1 MYRNFLKNVFDFLT
15 AITAFL
21 VLLPIFLIIII
32 FIKITMKGPVFFI
45 QTRVG
50 KSMKKFDLYKFRTM
64 KVDAEKV
71 KNGLEVKENDNR
83 VTSFGSLLRKT
94 SLDELPQLFNVIKG
108 DISLVGPRPCLPEQL
123 PYFSKSQNKRFNV
136 KPGITGLAIVNGR
149 SKIPWSK
156 RIDFDLK
163 YIHTLSFLTDIKI
176 IIKTIYV
183 IFTFKNVYYNIPNQ
197 HAFDLT
203 DPDNL
208 PQSSK
213 IKDKNNNDN

>member
-1 MYRNFLKNVFDFLT
+1 MYRNYFKNIFDFLI

-21 VLLPIFLIIII
+21 VLLPIFLMIII
-32 FIKITMKGPVFFI
+32 FIKIAMEGPIFFI

-71 KNGLEVKENDNR
+71 KNGLEVKEKDNR
-83 VTSFGSLLRKT
+83 VTSFGSILRKT
-94 SLDELPQLFNVIKG
+94 SLDELPQLLNVIKG

-123 PYFSKSQNKRFNV
+123 PYFSKNQKKRFIV

-156 RIDFDLK
+156 RIEFDIK
-163 YIHTLSFLTDIKI
+163 YINTLSFLTDIKI

-183 IFTFKNVYYNIPNQ
+183 IFTFKNVYYNCPNQ
-197 HAFDLT
+197 HAFDLA

-213 IKDKNNNDN
+213 IKKNNNDN